1 MPTTA
6 RHDACAQATTW
17 ERTVL
22 YPSGLASAISKSVMP
37 RVGTSGRRQWLVQK
51 HSGLGRKRRIV
62 EFPPTILQI
71 TLGRASACRCQVEV
85 PGVSRLHAV
94 LVRKA
99 NRGVYLVDLGSR
111 RGTFLNGKRVTDE
124 VLLMD
129 GDRISLG
136 NKVEFEFI
144 DGHRP
149 VESKVRRWA
158 RRLWPTTSGD
168 PATL

>member
-6 RHDACAQATTW
+6 RLAAPSRAAWGD
-17 ERTVL
+17 RTVL
-22 YPSGLASAISKSVMP
+22 FPNELASAISQEVMP

-51 HSGLGRKRRIV
+51 QGPGRPRRI
-62 EFPPTILQI
+62 EFPPSVLQI
-71 TLGRASACRCQVEV
+71 TLGRAGACRCQVDV

-111 RGTFLNGKRVTDE
+111 EGTYLNDERVVEE

-136 NKVEFEFI
+136 NTVTFEFM
-144 DGHRP
+144 DGARP

-158 RRLWPTTSGD
+158 RRVWNTAAGHPRLY
-168 PATL
+168 

>member
-6 RHDACAQATTW
+6 RLGAPRRTPGGD
-17 ERTVL
+17 RTVL
-22 YPSGLASAISKSVMP
+22 FPAHLASAISKDVMP

-51 HSGLGRKRRIV
+51 QGRGRRPRRI
-62 EFPPTILQI
+62 EFPPTVLQI
-71 TLGRASACRCQVEV
+71 TLGRAGACRCQVDL

-111 RGTFLNGKRVTDE
+111 EGTFLNGERVTDE

-136 NKVEFEFI
+136 NAVTFEFM
-144 DGHRP
+144 DGARP
-149 VESKVRRWA
+149 AESKVRRWA
-158 RRLWPTTSGD
+158 RRVWSTASGH
-168 PATL
+168 PRLP